1 MKLALCIGCFLFF
14 AFGISEMHVQKCP
27 VHNFYAEK
35 IYPPI
40 ESPLHNND
48 GDLKVTDAEY
58 VRAKYLAWEEQNGV
72 RGEQMYQLERYCEG
86 RIHIRSDAKKAL
98 SFLRSPSQEKSK

>member
-40 ESPLHNND
+40 ESPLHNNAV
-48 GDLKVTDAEY
+48 GA
-58 VRAKYLAWEEQNGV
+58 ALA
-72 RGEQMYQLERYCEG
+72 
-86 RIHIRSDAKKAL
+86 
-98 SFLRSPSQEKSK
+98 QEKSK